1 MGTNVIH
8 TWGIICLSIRN
19 VMTTKIIH
27 KAAQDFLVL
36 LFEMKLMLSKD
47 MFKVRLRWFGADLVK
62 LFPLSCRMQRD

>member
-1 MGTNVIH
+1 
-8 TWGIICLSIRN
+8 
-19 VMTTKIIH
+19 MTTKIIH